1 MMNRGMAGGLAALG
15 PAAAMLAMR
24 GGLPGQTP
32 QPQGPAGGN
41 GLSVPPGGGI
51 QAPGP
56 VNTGMP
62 VAPPAAAAAPSGGG
76 DAGGMPGFPL
86 AAGMAGGVGAS
97 PIIAAM
103 MSRFGGGGMSA
114 GGMPTALGGM
124 LPGAK

>member
-1 MMNRGMAGGLAALG
+1 MNRGMAGGLAALG

-32 QPQGPAGGN
+32 QPQGSAGGN

-56 VNTGMP
+56 VDTGMTIT
-62 VAPPAAAAAPSGGG
+62 PPAAAAAPSGG

-86 AAGMAGGVGAS
+86 AGGMAGAS

-103 MSRFGGGGMSA
+103 MSRFGAGGMGA